1 MIQLV
6 PEKNTYKSIIQLLQ
20 CWVNSMGSLSILST
34 KISLQYFSKRKRND
48 NLNVQH
54 ISREALLFINFRLP
68 CIFCSIHRSSA
79 PLRCYDDP
87 NLSFWLS
94 LYYSFWLLF
103 LSCEV
108 ILFFFLLLLQKKQAT
123 KYFPQVL
130 NYLSHYQLAL
140 AINWSFLRASPNTLC
155 EICSVFRH
163 FASNFLLVLQWLLYF
178 QQIDPTCFC
187 SSIFEWLPF
196 QYIRR

>member
-6 PEKNTYKSIIQLLQ
+6 PEKNTYKSTIQLLQ

-108 ILFFFLLLLQKKQAT
+108 ILFFCCCCCKKNRRQSIFLKFLTTWVTINWHWLSIDLFLGLLQ
-123 KYFPQVL
+123 
-130 NYLSHYQLAL
+130 
-140 AINWSFLRASPNTLC
+140 TLC
-155 EICSVFRH
+155 ARFAVFLDILH
-163 FASNFLLVLQWLLYF
+163 
-178 QQIDPTCFC
+178 P
-187 SSIFEWLPF
+187 IFF
-196 QYIRR
+196 